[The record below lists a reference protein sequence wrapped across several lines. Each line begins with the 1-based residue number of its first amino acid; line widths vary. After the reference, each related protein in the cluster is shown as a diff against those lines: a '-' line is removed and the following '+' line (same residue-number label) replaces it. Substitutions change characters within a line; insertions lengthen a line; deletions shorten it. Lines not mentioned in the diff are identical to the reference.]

1 MTDSKHLAVLQR
13 HWKQYRSFPSPGKVS
28 ELLGLDSSEGVFGV
42 LSHLAEAGYLR

>member
-13 HWKQYRSFPSPGKVS
+13 HWKQYRSFPLTGKVS